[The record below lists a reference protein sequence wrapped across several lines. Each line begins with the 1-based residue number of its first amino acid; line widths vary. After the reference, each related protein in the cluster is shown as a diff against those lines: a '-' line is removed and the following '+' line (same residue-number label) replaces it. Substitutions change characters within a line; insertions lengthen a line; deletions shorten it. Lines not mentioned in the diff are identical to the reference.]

1 MDLRSHDRIRLVLL
15 LALLIMILVGPT
27 RLATAAP
34 ADQGPPDS
42 SYLVVFNE
50 GVEPHSAAADMAREH
65 GLSVAFVYSHALSGM
80 AAVVPE
86 GRLNGL
92 ANDPRVAYVEADQ
105 LWTLQVQSMPTGI
118 DRSYA
123 SSNPNLDIDS
133 TDDYR
138 VDVDVAVLDTGV
150 DFEHP
155 DLNVNVAGSRNC
167 AVGSPFNT
175 TCGTGGDDDHYH
187 GTHVAGTIGALDN
200 GEGVV
205 GMAPGARIWSVKVLN
220 SNGSGYTSWIVAGI
234 DYVAANAAS
243 IEVANMSLG
252 GSGTSS
258 AYEQAIANAVSKG
271 VVFVV
276 AAGNSDSDAAGFT
289 PANVTDVITV
299 SALADFDGVPGGFG
313 APTCRADQDDT
324 LADFSNWGSTV
335 EIAAP
340 GVCILSTY
348 PLEEGSYGTISGTSM
363 ASPHVAGA
371 AAILASRN
379 NPNNKT
385 DVYNIRNTL
394 INNGNFNWVDDSGD
408 GIQEPLLDVS
418 NTTVFN
424 PVLVPGGGGGGGGGT
439 TMHVGDLDA
448 TSANSGNGWKS
459 TLTVLIVD
467 DTGSPVSDATVSVST
482 SGGYNTSG
490 SCTTGTSG
498 TCSLTTG
505 KISNTITS
513 ITWTVTGV
521 THATLT
527 YDSTA
532 NTDPDGD
539 SDGTSITVNKP

>member
-1 MDLRSHDRIRLVLL
+1 MYFRSHHRIRLVLF
-15 LALLIMILVGPT
+15 LALLVMLLVGPA
-27 RLATAAP
+27 RLATAAS
-34 ADQGPPDS
+34 AEQGPPQDS
-42 SYLVVFNE
+42 YVVVFHE
-50 GVEPHSAAADMAREH
+50 GVEPYSAAADLAREH

-80 AAVVPE
+80 AATVPE

-105 LWTLQVQSMPTGI
+105 MWTIQAQSVPTGI
-118 DRSYA
+118 VRSYA
-123 SSNPNLDIDS
+123 AGNPNLDIDS
-133 TDDYR
+133 TDDFR

-167 AVGSPFNT
+167 ATGGPFNQ
-175 TCGTGGDDDHYH
+175 TCGVGGDDDHYH
-187 GTHVAGTIGALDN
+187 GTHVAGSIGALDN
-200 GEGVV
+200 GDGVV

-220 SNGSGYTSWIVAGI
+220 SQGSGYTSWIVAGI
-234 DYVAANAAS
+234 DYVTANAAS

-258 AYEQAIANAVSKG
+258 AYEQAIASAVSNG

-276 AAGNSDSDAAGFT
+276 AAGNSDSNAAGFT

-299 SALADFDGVPGGFG
+299 SALADFDGIPGALG
-313 APTCRADQDDT
+313 AATCRADQDDT

-340 GVCILSTY
+340 GVCILSTF
-348 PLEEGSYGTISGTSM
+348 PLEQGGYGTISGTSM

-394 INNGNFNWVDDSGD
+394 INNGNFNWTDDSGD
-408 GIQEPLLDVS
+408 GVQEPLLDVS
-418 NTTVFN
+418 NTAVFN
-424 PVLVPGGGGGGGGGT
+424 PVLIPGGGGGGGGAT
-439 TMHVGDLDA
+439 SMHVGDLDA
-448 TSANSGNGWKS
+448 TSAKTGNGWKS
-459 TLTVLIVD
+459 ALTVLVVD
-467 DTGSPVSDATVSVST
+467 NTGSPVAGASVNVST
-482 SGGYNTSG
+482 SGGYTASG
-490 SCTTGTSG
+490 ACTTGSDGRCTF
-498 TCSLTTG
+498 TTG
-505 KISNTITS
+505 KISKNVAS
-513 ITWTVTGV
+513 VTWTVNSV

-527 YDSTA
+527 YDSSA

-539 SDGTSITVNKP
+539 SNGTSITVSKP